1 VPCVRRATALELHGD
16 YLVCRQCR
24 RAYPIRDEIPVLLV
38 EETVPLEQ
46 IEREGEPP
54 KQV

>member
-1 VPCVRRATALELHGD
+1 LALRGD
-16 YLVCRQCR
+16 YLVCNQCR